1 MVLEVG
7 VADVVPPAHHDGVLH
22 GRVYR
27 GKAHLEVVSF
37 RVHRVSGRTCPAHER
52 TLIRASCL
60 KLNHP
65 VVFNRLFERMAVNVL
80 SHWHVNSSYSV
91 LELLEIGPRVGCIH
105 GTA

>member
-37 RVHRVSGRTCPAHER
+37 RVHRVCRRTCPAHQR
-52 TLIRASCL
+52 TLIRAYCL

-65 VVFNRLFERMAVNVL
+65 VVFYRLFERMAMYVL
-80 SHWHVNSSYSV
+80 PHRHVNSGYSV
-91 LELLEIGPRVGCIH
+91 LELLEIGPRVSCIH